1 MPQSHVYELE
11 SKAHDSN
18 PYLPQLARIV
28 RRVKM
33 VKDNHLF
40 LVRFNDSK
48 IGDEFDY
55 LPGQFIELSVIG
67 SGESPISISSTPTR
81 KGMLEFCVR
90 RMGRN
95 TNALYRLKD
104 NDLIGIRGPYGNGFP
119 VHEME
124 GSNLLL
130 IAGGLGMAPLR
141 SLLNYALDNRQR
153 YERIVLMYG
162 AKYPEDVLFRDE
174 LESLENREDV
184 DCLLTVE
191 QAYNLPDAKP
201 WHGKIGM
208 VTDLFQEFKDLDVK
222 NTYAVACGPP
232 IFYKFVIE
240 QLLQRGYHKDK
251 ILMSL
256 ERRMECGIG
265 KCGHCGIGYKY
276 TCIDGPVF
284 TYWDAINLPEMI
296 G

>member
-1 MPQSHVYELE
+1 MRTSLYEYE
-11 SKAHDSN
+11 HKANAENH
-18 PYLPQLARIV
+18 YLPLTARIV
-28 RRVKM
+28 RRVPA
-33 VKDNHLF
+33 VDDNHVF
-40 LVRFNDSK
+40 LVRFDDPK
-48 IGDEFDY
+48 IGDNFDY
-55 LPGQFIELSVIG
+55 LPGQFMEISVLG
-67 SGESPISISSTPTR
+67 TGECPISISSTPTR
-81 KGMLEFCVR
+81 KGLLEFCVR
-90 RMGRN
+90 RMGRT

-104 NDLIGIRGPYGNGFP
+104 NDIIGIRGPFGNGFP

-124 GSNLLL
+124 GANLLL

-141 SLLNYALDNRQR
+141 SLLNYALDKRHN
-153 YERIVLMYG
+153 YDRIILMYG
-162 AKYPEDVLFRDE
+162 TKYPEDILFRDE
-174 LESLENREDV
+174 LESLESREDI

-191 QAYNLPDAKP
+191 QAYDLPDAKP
-201 WHGKIGM
+201 WRGKIGM
-208 VTDLFQEFKDLDVK
+208 VTDLFKNVKDLDVE

-232 IFYKFVIE
+232 IFYRFVIQE
-240 QLLQRGYHKDK
+240 LLNRKFPKDK

-296 G
+296 A

>member
-11 SKAHDSN
+11 RRAKSQN
-18 PYLPQLARIV
+18 PYMPEMARIV
-28 RRVKM
+28 RRVPM

-40 LVRFNDSK
+40 LVRFNDPK
-48 IGDEFDY
+48 IGEAFDY
-55 LPGQFIELSVIG
+55 LPGQFMELSVIG
-67 SGESPISISSTPTR
+67 VGESPISISSTPTR
-81 KGMLEFCVR
+81 KGLLEFCVR

-119 VHEME
+119 VYDME

-141 SLLNYALDNRQR
+141 SLLNYALDNRQN
-153 YERIVLMYG
+153 YEKIILMYG
-162 AKYPEDVLFRDE
+162 TKYPEDVLFRDE
-174 LESLENREDV
+174 LESLQAREDV

-201 WHGKIGM
+201 WHGRIGM
-208 VTDLFQEFKDLDVK
+208 VTDLFGDVGELDVD

-232 IFYKFVIE
+232 IFYRFVIE
-240 QLLQRGYHKDK
+240 ELLERGFSKDR

>member
-1 MPQSHVYELE
+1 MPQSHIYELE
-11 SKAHDSN
+11 NKATDPN
-18 PYLPQLARIV
+18 PYLPKLARIV
-28 RRVKM
+28 RRVPM

-40 LVRFNDSK
+40 MVRFNDPNEGEK
-48 IGDEFDY
+48 FDY
-55 LPGQFIELSVIG
+55 LPGQFVELSVIG

-81 KGMLEFCVR
+81 KGMLEFCIR

-119 VHEME
+119 VHAME

-141 SLLNYALDNRQR
+141 SLLNYALDNRQK
-153 YERIVLMYG
+153 YERIILMYG
-162 AKYPEDVLFRDE
+162 ANYPEDVLFRDE

-191 QAYNLPDAKP
+191 QAYDLPDAKP

-208 VTDLFQEFKDLDVK
+208 VTNLFQEFGDLDVN

-240 QLLQRGYHKDK
+240 KLLQRGYPKDK

>member
-1 MPQSHVYELE
+1 MFPSNIYELE
-11 SKAHDSN
+11 SRAREDN
-18 PYLPQLARIV
+18 PYLPQLGRIV
-28 RRVKM
+28 RRVPM
-33 VKDNHLF
+33 VEDNYLF
-40 LVRFNDSK
+40 LVRFDDPE
-48 IGDEFDY
+48 IGDSFTY
-55 LPGQFIELSVIG
+55 KPGQFMELSVIG
-67 SGESPISISSTPTR
+67 TGESPISISSTPTR
-81 KGMLEFCVR
+81 KGLLEFCVR

-104 NDLIGIRGPYGNGFP
+104 NDIIGLRGPYGNGFP
-119 VHEME
+119 VEEME

-141 SLLNYALDNRQR
+141 SLLNYALDMRHK
-153 YERIVLMYG
+153 YERIILMYG
-162 AKYPEDVLFRDE
+162 SKYPEDILFRDE
-174 LESLENREDV
+174 LESLESREDIE
-184 DCLLTVE
+184 CLLTVE
-191 QAYNLPDAKP
+191 QAYDLPDAKP

-208 VTDLFQEFKDLDVK
+208 VTDLFKEIDNIDIY

-232 IFYKFVIE
+232 IFYKFVIQE
-240 QLLQRGYHKDK
+240 LLDRQFPKDK

-284 TYWDAINLPEMI
+284 TYWDAMNLPEMI
-296 G
+296 D